1 MKWLSKFQ
9 KADVWSEPAWRK
21 GVFGSALPTQT
32 VGELPPG
39 RDGFIV
45 QARSLEALFVNA
57 AQTLFTSIATPREGA
72 ELQPMDTRSVRVAAN
87 NSSELMVNWLNVL
100 VALFRRNG
108 FWGTDFEVYE
118 FDDQQLMAEVSGRQY
133 RPEDFELL
141 TLVDRVAHD
150 GLSIRKYRGLW
161 HAVIIIDT

>member
-1 MKWLSKFQ
+1 MSAAAEVRKTVTVKWLSKFQ

-72 ELQPMDTRSVRVAAN
+72 ELQPMDC
-87 NSSELMVNWLNVL
+87 
-100 VALFRRNG
+100 
-108 FWGTDFEVYE
+108 
-118 FDDQQLMAEVSGRQY
+118 
-133 RPEDFELL
+133 LL
-141 TLVDRVAHD
+141 YTSPSPRD
-150 GLSIRKYRGLW
+150 S
-161 HAVIIIDT
+161 